1 MGLIKVKWR
10 FGEGPDGENRGRLQR
25 TVKHLTIER
34 GLEPLF
40 TVAVSGF
47 WSWECSGEW
56 GRGDLM
62 SFKVSCVALAD
73 SEWNHRRALPRSLI
87 CSFDSCE
94 LSLGLHP

>member
-10 FGEGPDGENRGRLQR
+10 FGEGRDGVNRGRLQR
-25 TVKHLTIER
+25 IVKQLTIEC

-40 TVAVSGF
+40 TVAVSGV
-47 WSWECSGEW
+47 WSWECSAGW

-62 SFKVSCVALAD
+62 YFKVSRVALAG
-73 SEWNHRRALPRSLI
+73 SKWNHRRALPRSLI